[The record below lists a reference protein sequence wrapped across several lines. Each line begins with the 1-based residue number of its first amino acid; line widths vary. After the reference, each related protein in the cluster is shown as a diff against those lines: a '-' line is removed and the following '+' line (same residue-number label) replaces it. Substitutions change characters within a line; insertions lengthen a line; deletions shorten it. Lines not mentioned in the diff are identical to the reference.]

1 MVDPYA
7 PLGLRAAMQ
16 DRPKPKKSA
25 APRRDPYTAV
35 LDAAAA
41 ILAEGGY
48 GAFTV
53 EAVAKRSGAGKTTVY
68 RRWPTKA
75 ELFIEL
81 YNRESESLLPVGDM
95 GSLRKE
101 LNTEITRI
109 WKFWRQTS
117 NGPAFRALISEAQA
131 DRATMQLF
139 RDQFLPQRRDFARK
153 IIERAVA
160 RGEVDPACDI
170 DVAVDLLFGF
180 TLYHLIVDDI
190 SARAGD
196 IRKALDIFVR
206 GLAPEKAAALT
217 APEPRRIA
225 NPAASR
231 RYVSSR

>member
-1 MVDPYA
+1 
-7 PLGLRAAMQ
+7 MQ
-16 DRPKPKKSA
+16 NRPKAKKSA

-81 YNRESESLLPVGDM
+81 YNRESETLLAVGDM

-101 LNTEITRI
+101 LTTEITRI
-109 WKFWRQTS
+109 WKFWRQTA
-117 NGPAFRALISEAQA
+117 NGPAFRALIAEAQA
-131 DRATMQLF
+131 DPATMKLF
-139 RDQFLPQRRDFARK
+139 RDQFLPQRRRFARQ
-153 IIERAVA
+153 ILERGVA
-160 RGEVDPACDI
+160 RGEVDPTIDI
-170 DVAVDLLFGF
+170 GIAVDLLFGF
-180 TLYHLIVDDI
+180 TLYRLTTDSLSD
-190 SARAGD
+190 RGD
-196 IRKALDIFVR
+196 IQKALEIFVR
-206 GLAPEKAAALT
+206 GISAPAAL
-217 APEPRRIA
+217 AADAADEDANEPARISGST
-225 NPAASR
+225 ASR